1 MIRALRTAATGMYAQ
16 ELFVD
21 VISNNL
27 ANVNTTGFKRSKVE
41 FQDLLY
47 QTLQAPGVERG
58 QANAT
63 NAEIQVGHGT
73 RPVAVVKQFSQGDV
87 SSTNN
92 PLDLAIEGDG
102 FFQVLLSD
110 GTVAY
115 TRDGAFKLNSEGQLV
130 TSDGL
135 LVQPNITLPAD
146 TESINVST
154 DGVISVKLTGQTEP
168 EIVGQLEL
176 AKFLNPTG
184 LKSIGRNLY
193 LPTAAS
199 GDPQYGTPEND
210 GFGRIMQG
218 YLELSNVDVVEE
230 MVNLIIAQRSYEIN
244 SKAIR
249 TAEEMLSTA
258 NNLQR

>member
-21 VISNNL
+21 VIANNL

-47 QTLQAPGVERG
+47 QTLQTPGVERG
-58 QANAT
+58 LANAT
-63 NAEIQVGHGT
+63 NTEIQIGHGT

-87 SSTNN
+87 NPTGN

-135 LVQPNITLPAD
+135 LVQPSITLPVD

-154 DGVISVKLTGQTEP
+154 DGVISVITTGNSEP
-168 EIVGQLEL
+168 EIIGQLEL
-176 AKFLNPTG
+176 AKFINPAG
-184 LKSIGRNLY
+184 LKAIGRNLY
-193 LPTAAS
+193 VPTVAS
-199 GDPQYGTPEND
+199 GEPQFGTPESE

-230 MVNLIIAQRSYEIN
+230 MISLIVAQRSYEIN

>member
-47 QTLQAPGVERG
+47 QTLQSPGVERG
-58 QANAT
+58 RANAT
-63 NAEIQVGHGT
+63 NQEIQIGHGT
-73 RPVAVVKQFSQGDV
+73 RAVAVVKQFSQGDV
-87 SSTNN
+87 SNTNN

-146 TESINVST
+146 TESVNIST
-154 DGVISVKLTGQTEP
+154 DGVVSVKTTGETEP
-168 EIVGQLEL
+168 QIVGQLEL
-176 AKFLNPTG
+176 AKFLNPAG

-193 LPTAAS
+193 LPTVAS
-199 GDPQYGTPEND
+199 GEPQFGVPESE

>member
-47 QTLQAPGVERG
+47 QTLRSPGTERG
-58 QANAT
+58 LGNAT
-63 NAEIQVGHGT
+63 NTEIQIGHGT

-87 SSTNN
+87 NATNN

-102 FFQVLLSD
+102 FFQVMLSD
-110 GTVAY
+110 GTLAY
-115 TRDGAFKLNSEGQLV
+115 TRDGAFKLSSEGQLV

-146 TESINVST
+146 TESINIGT
-154 DGVISVKLTGQTEP
+154 DGIISVITTGNSDP
-168 EIVGQLEL
+168 EVIGQIEI
-176 AKFLNPTG
+176 AKFLNPAG
-184 LKSIGRNLY
+184 LKSIGRNLF
-193 LPTAAS
+193 LPSVAS
-199 GDPQYGTPEND
+199 GDPQYGVPENE

-230 MVNLIIAQRSYEIN
+230 MINLIIAQRSYEIN